1 MSRAIRCG
9 LGICFTVGVSLWL
22 LSADVV
28 TAQESDV
35 SPTGWRRQNV
45 CPPGTVPVYPSQAAP
60 AEAPQPGATEANP
73 AQALPPEAA
82 APSSS
87 DLAGGLGAAAGPM
100 GAPNMVGDLPGTR
113 IIDVHFFINSTER
126 GSTRIEV
133 PVAGGAGIYKMS
145 ENNSPLPTDRV
156 FFDYNHYQD
165 ALNFTPTPGT
175 PTALNLDT
183 YEFGLE
189 KTFFDG
195 MCSLEFRIP
204 FASGLSA
211 DQTDLAASPVTGT
224 EFGDIPIVFK
234 TLIFQGEQN
243 TFSAGLATVLP
254 TARDVTV
261 TDPEIKIKNQT
272 IHLQPFIGWL
282 WQPSDRMFFQ
292 AFVAVDF
299 GTRGD
304 DVFSGATFAGTLN
317 DQPLLFLDSKVGY
330 WLYQDPEARWVK
342 GIAPTV
348 ELHYTSTLQNAN
360 SVGTLI
366 TPAFLNQNILD
377 MTAGLQF
384 RLGKSSDFTVAGAI
398 PLSTSPA
405 DKLFDAEVIAQ
416 YNWRF

>member
-1 MSRAIRCG
+1 M
-9 LGICFTVGVSLWL
+9 
-22 LSADVV
+22 
-28 TAQESDV
+28 
-35 SPTGWRRQNV
+35 
-45 CPPGTVPVYPSQAAP
+45 VPVYPSQAAP
-60 AEAPQPGATEANP
+60 GEVAAPSATEAKP
-73 AQALPPEAA
+73 AEAFPPEAA

-100 GAPNMVGDLPGTR
+100 GAVNMVGDLPGTR
-113 IIDVHFFINSTER
+113 IIDVHFLNTSDLV
-126 GSTRIEV
+126 STRIAV

-145 ENNSPLPTDRV
+145 ENNNPLPTDRV

-175 PTALNLDT
+175 PTSLNLNT

-211 DQTDLAASPVTGT
+211 DQTDLATSPVTGT
-224 EFGDIPIVFK
+224 EFGNIPIIFK

-282 WQPSDRMFFQ
+282 WQPSDRLFFQ
-292 AFVAVDF
+292 SFAAVDF

-304 DVFSGATFAGTLN
+304 DVFSGGTFAGTLN

-360 SVGTLI
+360 SLGTLI

-377 MTAGLQF
+377 LTAGLQF
-384 RLGKSSDFTVAGAI
+384 RLGKSSDLTLAGAV
-398 PLSTSPA
+398 PLTTNPSG
-405 DKLFDAEVIAQ
+405 KLFDAEAIVQ

>member
-1 MSRAIRCG
+1 
-9 LGICFTVGVSLWL
+9 VSFWL

-35 SPTGWRRQNV
+35 SQTGWRRQGL
-45 CPPGTVPVYPSQAAP
+45 CPPGMVPVYPSQAAP
-60 AEAPQPGATEANP
+60 AEVPQPGAAGANP
-73 AQALPPEAA
+73 TEALPPEATM
-82 APSSS
+82 PSGS

-100 GAPNMVGDLPGTR
+100 GAVNMIGDLPGTR
-113 IIDVHFFINSTER
+113 IIDVNFIHNSTEPV
-126 GSTRIEV
+126 STRITV
-133 PVAGGAGIYKMS
+133 PVAGGDGIYKMS
-145 ENNSPLPTDRV
+145 ENNNPLPTDRV
-156 FFDYNHYQD
+156 FFDYNHYQN
-165 ALNFTPTPGT
+165 ALNFTPTFPPTPGT
-175 PTALNLDT
+175 PTSLNLDA
-183 YEFGLE
+183 YEFGFE
-189 KTFFDG
+189 KTFIDG

-211 DQTDLAASPVTGT
+211 DQTDLAASAVTGT
-224 EFGDIPIVFK
+224 EFGNIPIIFK

-254 TARDVTV
+254 TARDVTI
-261 TDPEIKIKNQT
+261 TDPDIRIKNQT

-282 WQPSDRMFFQ
+282 WQPSERMFFQ

-304 DVFSGATFAGTLN
+304 DVYSGAAFVGTLN

-330 WLYQDPEARWVK
+330 WLYQNPEARWVT

-384 RLGKSSDFTVAGAI
+384 RLGKSSDFTVAGAF
-398 PLSTSPA
+398 PLSTSPG